1 MDFSESMK
9 YGNRKKY
16 GLWTMLEMVKHH
28 IGYEDR
34 IAYLRFNTNIYHE
47 FELQPLINAEHATYL
62 KNHIYASKKI

>member
-28 IGYEDR
+28 IGFEDR

-47 FELQPLINAEHATYL
+47 FEL
-62 KNHIYASKKI
+62 